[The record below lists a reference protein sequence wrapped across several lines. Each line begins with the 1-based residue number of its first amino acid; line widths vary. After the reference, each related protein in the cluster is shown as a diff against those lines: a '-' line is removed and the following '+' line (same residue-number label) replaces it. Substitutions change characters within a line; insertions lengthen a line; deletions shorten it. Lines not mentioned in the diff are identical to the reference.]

1 MKYIYLD
8 WNVIKYMKGQVV
20 TDKYD
25 GFEFEKLFNKLS
37 KRFKFPYSE
46 SHLRDLLVSDKDD
59 NPKVKEDLD
68 YLMFV
73 SEGFGAFTVGHD
85 VVINKS
91 DVHEH
96 FEYLKSEPAASMDFD
111 VTGESFEIDTDKMHS
126 DSAYKKLIEENDG
139 VLDGSVVKRF
149 IESAAVS
156 MDDPDWY
163 KNIREQISRL
173 KKDFESESN
182 TVLDQNSEYYKSVLP
197 FLEFLADEAAADHP
211 NKFPAA
217 VQGFLSIS
225 GKKIEDLENLDKL
238 HIGYQ
243 LLDFHPAF
251 KEKIK
256 KKNKPS
262 NLVRDMLN
270 VIFAAKATYYVS
282 EDGNSRKKAKY
293 IYSAFSLPVKVVGMN
308 EFVSRFC

>member
-8 WNVIKYMKGQVV
+8 WNVIKYMKDQVV

-25 GFEFEKLFNKLS
+25 GFEFEVLFKKLA

-73 SEGFGAFTVGHD
+73 SEGFGVFTVGHD
-85 VVINKS
+85 IVINRF
-91 DVHEH
+91 DVYEH
-96 FEYLKSEPAASMDFD
+96 FERLKCEPAASMSFE

-126 DSAYKKLIEENDG
+126 DSAYKELIEENDG
-139 VLDGSVVKRF
+139 VLDGSVIKKF
-149 IESAAVS
+149 IETAAVS

-163 KNIREQISRL
+163 KNMREQISRL
-173 KKDFESESN
+173 KKDFDGESN
-182 TVLDQNSEYYKSVLP
+182 TVLDQGSENYKNVLP

-211 NKFPAA
+211 DKFPAA
-217 VQGFLSIS
+217 VESFLSIS
-225 GKKIEDLENLDKL
+225 GKKIEHLEGLEKL
-238 HIGYQ
+238 YIGYQ

-270 VIFAAKATYYVS
+270 VIFAAEAAYYVS

-293 IYSAFSLPVKVVGMN
+293 VYAAFSLPVKVVGMN